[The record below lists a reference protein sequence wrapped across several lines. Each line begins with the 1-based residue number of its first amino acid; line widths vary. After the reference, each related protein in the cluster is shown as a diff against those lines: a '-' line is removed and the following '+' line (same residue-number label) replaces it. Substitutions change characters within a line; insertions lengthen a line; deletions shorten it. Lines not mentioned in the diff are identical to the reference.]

1 LASLVLVLNE
11 MVLVLDAVSSSAS
24 TAGAE
29 YEYEYEYEK
38 ARDKADWGFGMLETR
53 NFKRREPC
61 AFDFQKSASTSGSFA
76 RKSTFVVHVEIR
88 TDAH

>member
-1 LASLVLVLNE
+1 

-24 TAGAE
+24 TAGA
-29 YEYEYEYEK
+29 EYEYEYEK

-61 AFDFQKSASTSGSFA
+61 AFDFQKSASTSGSLV

>member
-1 LASLVLVLNE
+1 

-24 TAGAE
+24 TAGA
-29 YEYEYEYEK
+29 EYEYEYEK

-61 AFDFQKSASTSGSFA
+61 AFDFQKSASTSGSLA